1 MSIRSGVMLAWAV
14 ALGPASATPAP
25 AAAAPAAAAPAAAAP
40 AAGQLYGTVET
51 TANVRHTGT
60 IQWGEA
66 QFWDDALTAN
76 HPLAGQEPKSDE
88 REGFRFSLFGVRLFH
103 DDDSDPVARL
113 IVPCGEI
120 RSIVSEG
127 PVGGTIELRNG
138 NTMKVGPVS
147 SLHGERDD
155 RIGVDAAGG
164 HVELRWSE
172 IRRVQFVAGPPGA
185 TASERLWGTATTRAG
200 TFTGLVRWDDDES
213 TLSGE
218 LDGNAQGRKWSIAF
232 HDIASIAPDGAGA
245 ARVVLKSGKE
255 LVLIGTN
262 DVNEQSRGLVIKT
275 PGGGVVKIEWHALVR
290 LDLLPLPGL
299 PGLDRYGNG
308 RPIRG
313 TVRMRDGTTS
323 AGRIAWDRDEVYT
336 FETLDGEVD
345 GIHWAIPF
353 GEIASIR
360 TLPGGHSEVRLRD
373 GRELTLEG
381 SNDVDASNRGIV
393 VGTGATTI
401 LSIDDVVSVDFD

>member
-1 MSIRSGVMLAWAV
+1 MSIRSGVMLLAGAV
-14 ALGPASATPAP
+14 ALGPAH
-25 AAAAPAAAAPAAAAP
+25 AAAAAAA
-40 AAGQLYGTVET
+40 GRLYGTVET
-51 TANVRHTGT
+51 TGNVRHTGT

-66 QFWDDALTAN
+66 HFWDDALAAN
-76 HPLAGQEPKSDE
+76 HPLAGEKPKTDE

-103 DDDSDPVARL
+103 DDDTDPVARL

-120 RSIVSEG
+120 RSVVADG
-127 PVGGTIELRNG
+127 PAGATIELRNG
-138 NTMKVGPVS
+138 DTLKVGPVY
-147 SLHGERDD
+147 SLHGDRDD
-155 RIGVDAAGG
+155 RIDVDAAGG
-164 HVELRWSE
+164 HHELRWSE
-172 IRRVQFVAGPPGA
+172 IRRVQFVDGPAGA
-185 TASERLWGTATTRAG
+185 TASDRLWGTATTRAG

-232 HDIASIAPDGAGA
+232 RDIASIAPDGAGA

-275 PGGGVVKIEWHALVR
+275 PGGGAVKIEWRALVR

-299 PGLDRYGNG
+299 PGLERYGNG
-308 RPIRG
+308 RPVRG

-323 AGRIAWDRDEVYT
+323 AGRIAWDRDESYT
-336 FETLDGEVD
+336 FETLDGDVD

-373 GRELTLEG
+373 GRQLTLEG
-381 SNDVDASNRGIV
+381 SNDVDGSNRGIV